1 LGEEQQKKKKR
12 KPQLILLKQEEI
24 QSETFQ
30 ELMAV
35 IEEPRNDGKYVD
47 VQICPRC
54 KSAKVKESAP

>member
-47 VQICPRC
+47 VQFFPRC